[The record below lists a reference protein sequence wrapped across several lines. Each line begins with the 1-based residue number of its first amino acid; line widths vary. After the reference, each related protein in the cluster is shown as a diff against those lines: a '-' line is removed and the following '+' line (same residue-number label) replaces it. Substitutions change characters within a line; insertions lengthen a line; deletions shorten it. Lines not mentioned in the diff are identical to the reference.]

1 MGGRGLSCISDN
13 TGLQRLSIDDEGVL
27 HVRVFEEEEFRN
39 IIASLKSEAVAL
51 NYSITSF
58 AVSDFE
64 IYLQPMFDILAP
76 RFGNGLR
83 ELEIEKSCWDDES
96 VQSLYGGV

>member
-1 MGGRGLSCISDN
+1 MLTSSLPPRPTPKHNLWEAEGSCISDN

-83 ELEIEKSCWDDES
+83 ELDCI
-96 VQSLYGGV
+96 